1 VLVLGESS
9 PVHLGED
16 VPRQPLAG
24 RAGTAL
30 PCHPDEHLGVW

>member
-1 VLVLGESS
+1 
-9 PVHLGED
+9 VHLGED

-24 RAGTAL
+24 RTGTAL